1 MIPVLGWLEKFDL
14 ARWWLAAISFGV
26 GVTIVATTVK
36 EHAVVLVGFGIVA
49 CGFGEWMNHQIK
61 SVTEKEKEIVT
72 EITRINPPQGMAL
85 VVVGIILMA
94 IGVYRLTTS

>member
-1 MIPVLGWLEKFDL
+1 MLGWLEKFDL

-49 CGFGEWMNHQIK
+49 CGFGEWMNHRMEQA
-61 SVTEKEKEIVT
+61 T
-72 EITRINPPQGMAL
+72 EIKRLNQPQGIAL
-85 VVVGIILMA
+85 IVIGIILMA
-94 IGVYRLTTS
+94 IGIYRLTTS